1 MTAQLQTPDVEAEG
15 TDVAE
20 PKRGHIGRTVIVS
33 LGTGLVAAATLV
45 FLALPGASEPVT
57 LGATMLAFALGWA
70 MLAVLSARRTSQ
82 PQTWARVP
90 AAAMALVGTGLLV
103 SQPGNEVMSALGWI
117 WPPAVLVLAIWMIR
131 AVRRQL
137 HSRTRTWIV
146 QPVCAVL
153 AVAAIA
159 GGAETVLE
167 STDHSLDAPAGQT
180 YAVDGHRMF
189 LHCTG
194 TGSPTV
200 LLSSGFG
207 ERSPSWAWIV
217 GSVAKTTR
225 VCVYDRAG
233 EGWSEPADAPQD
245 GVALA
250 TDLHATLAAAGVTG
264 PYVLAGHSV
273 GGTYNMIFAARY
285 PTEVAG
291 MVLLDSAT
299 PEQFTALPNYPA
311 FYSTYRRVS
320 GVLPTLARLG
330 IGRVVAATQFSGLPA
345 DAREQEQ
352 AFAATA
358 RDFRGMNDEWSQLP
372 TAFEQAKALTSFGAK
387 PLVVLTAGQG
397 QEAGW
402 SDAQDKLAL
411 LSSKSVHRT
420 IDGAT
425 HAELLVDQGFAE
437 QSSTAIVEVVTAART
452 PVTPTR

>member
-1 MTAQLQTPDVEAEG
+1 MTTQLQTPTDATAATEIVE
-15 TDVAE
+15 T
-20 PKRGHIGRTVIVS
+20 KQGHIGRIVIAS
-33 LGTGLVAAATLV
+33 LGTGLLAALVLV
-45 FLALPGASEPVT
+45 FLVLPSATEPVV
-57 LGATMLAFALGWA
+57 LGATMLAFAFGWG
-70 MLAVLSARRTSQ
+70 MLAVVSARRTSQ
-82 PQTWARVP
+82 PQRWARVP
-90 AAAMALVGTGLLV
+90 AAAMAIVGTGLLV
-103 SQPGNEVMSALGWI
+103 AQPDDQVMSTLGWI
-117 WPPAVLVLAIWMIR
+117 WPPAVLALAIWMMR
-131 AVRRQL
+131 SVRRAL
-137 HSRTRTWIV
+137 HSRTRNWLV

-153 AVAAIA
+153 AIAAV
-159 GGAETVLE
+159 GGGVETVFE
-167 STDHSLDAPAGQT
+167 SMDHSLQAPAGQT
-180 YAVDGHRMF
+180 YQVNGHKMF

-207 ERSPSWAWIV
+207 ERSPSWSWIV
-217 GSVAKTTR
+217 NSVASTTR

-233 EGWSEPADAPQD
+233 EGWSESVGHPQD
-245 GVALA
+245 GIELA
-250 TDLHATLAAAGVTG
+250 TDLHATLAAAGVNG

-285 PTEVAG
+285 PAEVAG

-311 FYSTYRRVS
+311 FYSAYRRVS

-330 IGRVVAATQFSGLPA
+330 IGRIVAATQFSGLPA
-345 DAREQEQ
+345 QARQQEQ

-372 TAFEQAKALTSFGAK
+372 TAFTQAKALTTFGAK
-387 PLVVLTAGQG
+387 PLIVLTASKD

-411 LSSKSVHRT
+411 LSTNSVHRT

-425 HAELLVDQGFAE
+425 HAELLVDQRFAQ
-437 QSSTAIVEVVTAART
+437 QSSTAIVQVVAAART
-452 PVTPTR
+452 HAALAR

>member
-1 MTAQLQTPDVEAEG
+1 MTAQLQTPDAAEATE
-15 TDVAE
+15 VAE
-20 PKRGHIGRTVIVS
+20 AKRGHIGRIVIGS
-33 LGTGLVAAATLV
+33 LGTGLLAALVLVLLVLPSAT
-45 FLALPGASEPVT
+45 EPVV

-70 MLAVLSARRTSQ
+70 MLAILSTRRTGQ

-90 AAAMALVGTGLLV
+90 AAAMAIAGTALLL
-103 SQPGNEVMSALGWI
+103 SRPGDQVMSALGWI
-117 WPPAVLVLAIWMIR
+117 WPPAVLVLAVWMIR
-131 AVRRQL
+131 TVRPALR
-137 HSRTRTWIV
+137 SRTRNWLV

-153 AVAAIA
+153 AIAAVA

-167 STDHSLDAPAGQT
+167 SMDHNLQAPAGQT
-180 YAVDGHRMF
+180 YEVAGHKMF

-200 LLSSGFG
+200 VLSSGFG

-217 GSVAKTTR
+217 NSVATATR

-233 EGWSEPADAPQD
+233 EGWSEPAVGPQD
-245 GVALA
+245 GIELA
-250 TDLHATLAAAGVTG
+250 TDLHALLAAADIAG

-285 PTEVAG
+285 PAEVAG

-330 IGRVVAATQFSGLPA
+330 IGRIVAATQFAGLPA
-345 DAREQEQ
+345 RARQQEQ

-372 TAFEQAKALTSFGAK
+372 TAFTQAKALGTFGAK
-387 PLVVLTAGQG
+387 PLIVLTGSED

-411 LSSKSVHRT
+411 LSTNSVHRSL
-420 IDGAT
+420 DGAT
-425 HAELLVDQGFAE
+425 HAELLADKRFAQ
-437 QSSTAIVEVVTAART
+437 QSSTAIVQVVAAART
-452 PVTPTR
+452 HAALTR